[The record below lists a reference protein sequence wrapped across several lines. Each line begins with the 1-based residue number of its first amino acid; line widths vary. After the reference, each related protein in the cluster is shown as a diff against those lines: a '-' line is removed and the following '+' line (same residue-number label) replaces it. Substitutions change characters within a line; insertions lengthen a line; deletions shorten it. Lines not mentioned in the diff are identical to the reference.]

1 MVNILNIQKLAKHKQ
16 KVFFALLLSLGLF
29 GLPLSAVMAAD
40 GTGGN
45 IQASAQIFH
54 VSGSPIS
61 INMFDLDVD
70 SAYRLNWTGDAA
82 GIFINTSSIQTKFT
96 HTFVLTSSA
105 SLVRFTLRASAA
117 GTEIDAVQ
125 VTVVNLS
132 SFLSTG
138 LIISAG
144 IFILIIVIFKRVAKG

>member
-1 MVNILNIQKLAKHKQ
+1 MNSQKLLRHKQ
-16 KVFFALLLSLGLF
+16 KVLLALMLSLGLL
-29 GLPLSAVMAAD
+29 GLPLSAVTAGD
-40 GTGGN
+40 GAGGS

-61 INMFDLDVD
+61 INMFDLDVSSD
-70 SAYRLNWTGDAA
+70 YRLNWTGELA
-82 GIFINTSSIQTKFT
+82 GIYINTSATQTKFT

-105 SLVRFTLRASAA
+105 SMVRFTLRSQTA
-117 GTEIDAVQ
+117 GAVLDSVQ
-125 VTVVNLS
+125 VTVVNLA

>member
-1 MVNILNIQKLAKHKQ
+1 MSTIQKLVTNRQ
-16 KVFFALLLSLGLF
+16 KILFAFLLSLGLF
-29 GLPLSAVMAAD
+29 GLPLSAVYAGD
-40 GTGGN
+40 GVEGS

-61 INMFDLDVD
+61 INMFELDVSSD
-70 SAYRLNWTGDAA
+70 YLLNWTGDAT
-82 GIFINTSSIQTKFT
+82 GIWINTSATQTKFT
-96 HTFVLTSSA
+96 HTFVLTSSE
-105 SLVRFTLRASAA
+105 SMVRFTLRTQTA
-117 GTEIDAVQ
+117 GTVIDSVQ

-132 SFLSTG
+132 AFLSTG